1 MENEDLDR
9 ILKEAEDDKSAE
21 KPEDKKPEEEQVE
34 KVEEKKPAEHEK
46 KEVKPDEK
54 PEEKEPETK
63 SVEKAEEKED
73 EKEGEEK
80 LDFYVVGPDGTRF
93 DQRPG
98 ESEDHVRER
107 AKEYYDGLRESEDS
121 ESADVVTPDIDNSDL
136 EKDEPVKAVDL
147 KPAEDSPIDRDGEV
161 APDLDNKDMK
171 EDGDKEAED
180 LQELW
185 SWAKKKLGKTVDD
198 DITDSARENYL
209 YDAQKK
215 DYEETDDEK
224 DRIHDYDR
232 RANIEIGNRN
242 NNKEDAKRA
251 IKYRDYYADLAY
263 KNAKKR
269 IKDEYHYGLGS
280 RKERKEKYKK
290 AMADLKTRGKDLVR
304 SEKEQ
309 ARRDADKYG
318 QDYSSALGA
327 YTTNRADVKLS
338 KKSYDDVRNDVNK
351 KLDLNK
357 IAMDKDIRT
366 MPVASEVP
374 SKAAPK
380 APESDAKKPST
391 KVSKPKAAKPKA
403 LTASAKQPAAETKVT
418 NADQVQKAQGVAIAE
433 EFIRHTI
440 ISSLLE
446 NGIEPT
452 QEIFDDMLDELYNDA
467 VAEDALEINPE
478 VANADD
484 KFEDGV
490 AEPIGDDSVEDAGDS
505 EGEEASETA
514 DNLTAEV
521 DDIMDSDPVKQ
532 TEKAPEDGNDEPE
545 DIAESLNSVLEMLKE
560 EESVKMPE
568 PPVDKKP
575 EEDHAD
581 IDNKD
586 MKEDG
591 DKEEVEVKPVEIK
604 EAEDNANELS
614 IADMVSIVTEAAY
627 NIKSRG
633 EKATYDAICE
643 EAEKICDDP
652 EHKEF
657 NVDAVLNSEAGA
669 EIGTCENDKDI
680 AKADDLHEDAEEI
693 CPKETAKEVKAE
705 EKKDEAASSEDVE
718 PVPVLETD
726 NYSSIKEAC
735 MLGEYYFNTDSY
747 TIDTPE
753 EKSNKLVE
761 QISLL
766 IAREHNDP
774 LYNELL
780 KEAVYTNRLHEAV
793 TKKYKNEAVS
803 KAEMITKKKELCE
816 SLSLDELNE
825 DAELNEGAVGRWFTR
840 MAVRMMTE
848 KALNKCLNKAK
859 EKAIRSSKTHEERK
873 AISDKV
879 DEIMALPKKEKK
891 QKVIELCKK
900 APEKDQ
906 DAAERKLKDTMGDP
920 KAKSELTEEA
930 DGLID
935 VANKALDGAAVTLTA
950 RNAMAILNN
959 NKVIIILSVITGLL
973 AAALIGFISYNLHRA
988 LKGNL

>member
-21 KPEDKKPEEEQVE
+21 KPEDKKPEEEQAE
-34 KVEEKKPAEHEK
+34 KVEEKKPAEQEK
-46 KEVKPDEK
+46 KEVKQDEK
-54 PEEKEPETK
+54 SEEKEPETK

-73 EKEGEEK
+73 EKEEEKEDEKEEEEEKEPEKKEEK
-80 LDFYVVGPDGTRF
+80 LDDC
-93 DQRPG
+93 
-98 ESEDHVRER
+98 
-107 AKEYYDGLRESEDS
+107 S
-121 ESADVVTPDIDNSDL
+121 ESIDVATPDIDNSDI

-161 APDLDNKDMK
+161 TPDLDNKDMK
-171 EDGDKEAED
+171 EDGDKETED

-185 SWAKKKLGKTVDD
+185 SWIKRKKEHKDY
-198 DITDSARENYL
+198 ENDA
-209 YDAQKK
+209 YDKRKKMRKAQKK
-215 DYEETDDEK
+215 DYEKAADEK
-224 DRIHDYDR
+224 DRVHDYDK
-232 RANIEIGNRN
+232 RANIEIGNSAN
-242 NNKEDAKRA
+242 DAYAARQA
-251 IKYRDYYADLAY
+251 VAYRDYYADLAY

-269 IKDEYHYGLGS
+269 IKDEYNYGLGS
-280 RKERKEKYKK
+280 RKERKEKYKE
-290 AMADLKTRGKDLVR
+290 AMADLKTRGKDIVR
-304 SEKEQ
+304 REKEQ
-309 ARRDADKYG
+309 ARRDADEYERKYNDTVKVYAG
-318 QDYSSALGA
+318 F
-327 YTTNRADVKLS
+327 NRDDVKLS
-338 KKSYDDVRNDVNK
+338 GKSFDDVRNDVSK
-351 KLDLNK
+351 SMELNK
-357 IAMDKDIRT
+357 NAKDKEIRT
-366 MPVASEVP
+366 APEANKVP
-374 SKAAPK
+374 SKVATK
-380 APESDAKKPST
+380 TSSSNTEKPST
-391 KVSKPKAAKPKA
+391 KVSKPKAPKSKTS
-403 LTASAKQPAAETKVT
+403 TASAKQPAAETKVA
-418 NADQVQKAQGVAIAE
+418 NADQAQKAQGVAIAE

-514 DNLTAEV
+514 DNLAAEV
-521 DDIMDSDPVKQ
+521 DDIIDSDPVKQ

-545 DIAESLNSVLEMLKE
+545 DIAESLNSILDMLKE

-793 TKKYKNEAVS
+793 TKKYKNEAAP

-825 DAELNEGAVGRWFTR
+825 DTELNEGAVGRWFTR

-859 EKAIRSSKTHEERK
+859 EKAIRSSNTPEERK

-891 QKVIELCKK
+891 QKLIELCKK

-906 DAAERKLKDTMGDP
+906 DAAERKLKAVMSDS

-935 VANKALDGAAVTLTA
+935 AANKALDGATVALTA

-959 NKVIIILSVITGLL
+959 NTIIIILSVVTGLL
-973 AAALIGFISYNLHRA
+973 AAGLITVIAYNLNKA

>member
-9 ILKEAEDDKSAE
+9 ILKEAEA
-21 KPEDKKPEEEQVE
+21 
-34 KVEEKKPAEHEK
+34 
-46 KEVKPDEK
+46 EK
-54 PEEKEPETK
+54 PEEKK
-63 SVEKAEEKED
+63 QEKKE
-73 EKEGEEK
+73 EEK
-80 LDFYVVGPDGTRF
+80 LDFYVVGADGTRF
-93 DQRPG
+93 DQMPG
-98 ESEDHVRER
+98 ESEQDVRER
-107 AKEYYDGLRESEDS
+107 AKEYYDGLRESDEP
-121 ESADVVTPDIDNSDL
+121 ENADVATPNLDNSDL

-147 KPAEDSPIDRDGEV
+147 KPAEDDPIDRDNEV
-161 APDLDNKDMK
+161 TPKLDNDDVK
-171 EDGDKEAED
+171 EDGDKETKDINERVNWIKKSDEKVHAD
-180 LQELW
+180 AIRNIRNGVDRSDEL
-185 SWAKKKLGKTVDD
+185 KKFDEISQK
-198 DITDSARENYL
+198 RL
-209 YDAQKK
+209 YDAAKNL
-215 DYEETDDEK
+215 
-224 DRIHDYDR
+224 R
-232 RANIEIGNRN
+232 
-242 NNKEDAKRA
+242 DAK
-251 IKYRDYYADLAY
+251 AD
-263 KNAKKR
+263 KR
-269 IKDEYHYGLGS
+269 
-280 RKERKEKYKK
+280 EKMQY
-290 AMADLKTRGKDLVR
+290 LKDLR
-304 SEKEQ
+304 KQERAKAEDQYRRGEIDKE
-309 ARRDADKYG
+309 ARDK
-318 QDYSSALGA
+318 ALG
-327 YTTNRADVKLS
+327 KGF
-338 KKSYDDVRNDVNK
+338 
-351 KLDLNK
+351 LNK
-357 IAMDKDIRT
+357 ISFGHLGGDINNKIKSVKTEEKASLNNNIKRAENAYRRAEDDFGETARERVQAGMRADGIANSNKNKKDNFDYIKSKYKEVQVKE
-366 MPVASEVP
+366 PVTKEETQAKEPVTKEETQAKEPIKECYSSYELR
-374 SKAAPK
+374 
-380 APESDAKKPST
+380 DALLSVGLEPT
-391 KVSKPKAAKPKA
+391 
-403 LTASAKQPAAETKVT
+403 ED
-418 NADQVQKAQGVAIAE
+418 NIG
-433 EFIRHTI
+433 R
-440 ISSLLE
+440 LLE
-446 NGIEPT
+446 A
-452 QEIFDDMLDELYNDA
+452 LYSDP
-467 VAEDALEINPE
+467 VSEDTLEINPE
-478 VANADD
+478 VANNDD

-490 AEPIGDDSVEDAGDS
+490 AEPIGDDSAESVDTHEGDD
-505 EGEEASETA
+505 ASETA

-521 DDIMDSDPVKQ
+521 DNIMDSDPVKQ
-532 TEKAPEDGNDEPE
+532 TEKAPEDGNDEFE
-545 DIAESLNSVLEMLKE
+545 DIAESLNSILDMLKE

-575 EEDHAD
+575 EESHAD
-581 IDNKD
+581 LDNKD
-586 MKEDG
+586 MKEGG
-591 DKEEVEVKPVEIK
+591 DTEEVEVKPAEIK
-604 EAEDNANELS
+604 ESDDNARELS

-693 CPKETAKEVKAE
+693 KPEEAVKEVKAE
-705 EKKDEAASSEDVE
+705 AEEDKAASSEDVE
-718 PVPVLETD
+718 PAPVLETD

-753 EKSNKLVE
+753 AKSNKLVE

-793 TKKYKNEAVS
+793 TKKYKNEAVP

-859 EKAIRSSKTHEERK
+859 EKAISSSKTPEERK

-891 QKVIELCKK
+891 QKLIELCKK

-906 DAAERKLKDTMGDP
+906 DAAERKLKAVMSDS

-935 VANKALDGAAVTLTA
+935 VANKALDGADVTLTA

-959 NKVIIILSVITGLL
+959 NAIIIILSIVTGLL
-973 AAALIGFISYNLHRA
+973 AAGLIAVIAYNLNKA

>member
-9 ILKEAEDDKSAE
+9 ILKEAEA
-21 KPEDKKPEEEQVE
+21 
-34 KVEEKKPAEHEK
+34 
-46 KEVKPDEK
+46 EK
-54 PEEKEPETK
+54 PEEKK
-63 SVEKAEEKED
+63 QEKKE
-73 EKEGEEK
+73 EEK
-80 LDFYVVGPDGTRF
+80 LDFYVVGADGTRF
-93 DQRPG
+93 DQMPG
-98 ESEDHVRER
+98 ESEQDVRER
-107 AKEYYDGLRESEDS
+107 AKEYYDGLRESDEP
-121 ESADVVTPDIDNSDL
+121 ENADVATPNLDNSDL

-147 KPAEDSPIDRDGEV
+147 KPAEDDPIDRDNEV
-161 APDLDNKDMK
+161 TPKLDNDDVK
-171 EDGDKEAED
+171 EDGDKETKDINERVNWIKKSDEKVHAD
-180 LQELW
+180 ALRNIRNGVDRSDEL
-185 SWAKKKLGKTVDD
+185 KKFDEISQK
-198 DITDSARENYL
+198 RL
-209 YDAQKK
+209 YDAAKNL
-215 DYEETDDEK
+215 
-224 DRIHDYDR
+224 R
-232 RANIEIGNRN
+232 
-242 NNKEDAKRA
+242 DAK
-251 IKYRDYYADLAY
+251 AD
-263 KNAKKR
+263 KR
-269 IKDEYHYGLGS
+269 
-280 RKERKEKYKK
+280 EKMQY
-290 AMADLKTRGKDLVR
+290 LKDLR
-304 SEKEQ
+304 KQERAKAEDQYRRGEIDKE
-309 ARRDADKYG
+309 ARDK
-318 QDYSSALGA
+318 ALG
-327 YTTNRADVKLS
+327 KGF
-338 KKSYDDVRNDVNK
+338 
-351 KLDLNK
+351 LNK
-357 IAMDKDIRT
+357 ISFGHLGGDINNKIKSVKTEEKASLNNNIKRAENAYRRAEDDFGETARERVQAGMRADGIANSNKNKKDNFDYIKSKYKEVQVKE
-366 MPVASEVP
+366 PVTKEETQAKEPIKECYSSYELR
-374 SKAAPK
+374 
-380 APESDAKKPST
+380 DALLSVGLEPT
-391 KVSKPKAAKPKA
+391 
-403 LTASAKQPAAETKVT
+403 ED
-418 NADQVQKAQGVAIAE
+418 NIG
-433 EFIRHTI
+433 R
-440 ISSLLE
+440 LLE
-446 NGIEPT
+446 A
-452 QEIFDDMLDELYNDA
+452 LYSDP
-467 VAEDALEINPE
+467 VSEDTLEINPE
-478 VANADD
+478 VANNDD

-490 AEPIGDDSVEDAGDS
+490 AEPIGDDSAESVDTHEGDD
-505 EGEEASETA
+505 ASETA

-521 DDIMDSDPVKQ
+521 DNIMDSDPVKQ
-532 TEKAPEDGNDEPE
+532 TEKAPEDGNDEFE
-545 DIAESLNSVLEMLKE
+545 DIAESLNSILDMLKE

-575 EEDHAD
+575 EESHAD
-581 IDNKD
+581 LDNKD

-591 DKEEVEVKPVEIK
+591 DKEEVEVKPAEIK
-604 EAEDNANELS
+604 ESDDNARELS

-657 NVDAVLNSEAGA
+657 NVDAVLNSKAGA

-680 AKADDLHEDAEEI
+680 AKADDLHESAEEI
-693 CPKETAKEVKAE
+693 KPEEAVKEVKAE
-705 EKKDEAASSEDVE
+705 AEEDKAASSEDVE

-753 EKSNKLVE
+753 AKSNKLVE

-793 TKKYKNEAVS
+793 TKKYKNEAVP

-859 EKAIRSSKTHEERK
+859 EKAISSSKTPEERK

-891 QKVIELCKK
+891 QKLIELCKK

-906 DAAERKLKDTMGDP
+906 DAAERKLKAVMSDS

-935 VANKALDGAAVTLTA
+935 VANKALDGADVTLTA

-959 NKVIIILSVITGLL
+959 NAIIIILSIVTGLL
-973 AAALIGFISYNLHRA
+973 AAGLIAVIAYNLNKA

>member
-9 ILKEAEDDKSAE
+9 ILKEAEAE
-21 KPEDKKPEEEQVE
+21 KS
-34 KVEEKKPAEHEK
+34 EEKKQEK
-46 KEVKPDEK
+46 KE
-54 PEEKEPETK
+54 
-63 SVEKAEEKED
+63 
-73 EKEGEEK
+73 EEK
-80 LDFYVVGPDGTRF
+80 LDFYVVGADGTRF
-93 DQRPG
+93 DQMPG
-98 ESEDHVRER
+98 ESEQDVRER
-107 AKEYYDGLRESEDS
+107 AKEYYDGLRESDEP
-121 ESADVVTPDIDNSDL
+121 ENADVATPNLDNSDF
-136 EKDEPVKAVDL
+136 EKDELVKAVDL
-147 KPAEDSPIDRDGEV
+147 KPAEDDPIGRDNEV
-161 APDLDNKDMK
+161 MPKLDNDDVK
-171 EDGDKEAED
+171 EDGDKETKDINERVNWIKKADEKVHAD
-180 LQELW
+180 ALRNIRNGVDRSDELKKFDEISQKKLYDAVKNLKDAKADKREKLQELKDDRKQEK
-185 SWAKKKLGKTVDD
+185 AKVKAQLKRGE
-198 DITDSARENYL
+198 IT
-209 YDAQKK
+209 K
-215 DYEETDDEK
+215 D
-224 DRIHDYDR
+224 
-232 RANIEIGNRN
+232 
-242 NNKEDAKRA
+242 
-251 IKYRDYYADLAY
+251 
-263 KNAKKR
+263 
-269 IKDEYHYGLGS
+269 
-280 RKERKEKYKK
+280 
-290 AMADLKTRGKDLVR
+290 
-304 SEKEQ
+304 
-309 ARRDADKYG
+309 
-318 QDYSSALGA
+318 
-327 YTTNRADVKLS
+327 
-338 KKSYDDVRNDVNK
+338 
-351 KLDLNK
+351 
-357 IAMDKDIRT
+357 
-366 MPVASEVP
+366 
-374 SKAAPK
+374 
-380 APESDAKKPST
+380 DAKKELGNIGSRLLNVVSFGKFGGGNIDKKYNVDKT
-391 KVSKPKAAKPKA
+391 EKKAELNANIHRAENAYRRTNDNFGEIARDRVQAGRRAEDVIKKDNSDGIQSKPKETQAKEPVTKEETQAKEPVTKEETQAKKPVTKEETQAKEPITECYSSYELRDA
-403 LTASAKQPAAETKVT
+403 LLSVGLEPTED
-418 NADQVQKAQGVAIAE
+418 NIG
-433 EFIRHTI
+433 R
-440 ISSLLE
+440 LLE
-446 NGIEPT
+446 
-452 QEIFDDMLDELYNDA
+452 ELYKDP
-467 VAEDALEINPE
+467 VSEDTLEINPE
-478 VANADD
+478 VANSDD

-490 AEPIGDDSVEDAGDS
+490 AEPIGDDSTESVDTH
-505 EGEEASETA
+505 EGNDASETA
-514 DNLTAEV
+514 DDLTAEV
-521 DDIMDSDPVKQ
+521 NDIMDSDPVKQ
-532 TEKAPEDGNDEPE
+532 TEKAPEDGNDEFE
-545 DIAESLNSVLEMLKE
+545 DIAESLNSILDMLKE

-575 EEDHAD
+575 EESRAD
-581 IDNKD
+581 LDNKD

-604 EAEDNANELS
+604 EAEDNASELS

-693 CPKETAKEVKAE
+693 KPEEAVKEVKAE
-705 EKKDEAASSEDVE
+705 AEKDEVASSEDVE
-718 PVPVLETD
+718 PAPVLETD

-753 EKSNKLVE
+753 AKSNKLVE

-793 TKKYKNEAVS
+793 TKKYKNEAVP

-859 EKAIRSSKTHEERK
+859 EKAISSSKTPEERK

-891 QKVIELCKK
+891 QKLIELCKK

-906 DAAERKLKDTMGDP
+906 DAAERKLKAVMSDS

-935 VANKALDGAAVTLTA
+935 VANKALDGADVTLTA

-959 NKVIIILSVITGLL
+959 NAIIIILSIVTGLL
-973 AAALIGFISYNLHRA
+973 AAGLIAVIAYNLNKA

>member
-9 ILKEAEDDKSAE
+9 ILKEAEVD
-21 KPEDKKPEEEQVE
+21 
-34 KVEEKKPAEHEK
+34 KPA
-46 KEVKPDEK
+46 EK
-54 PEEKEPETK
+54 PEEKK
-63 SVEKAEEKED
+63 LEEKQEEKVEEEKLEEKQEEKVEEEKPGEQEKKEEAKPTEKPEEEHD
-73 EKEGEEK
+73 EKVEEDHGEQEKKEEKK

-93 DQRPG
+93 DQMPG
-98 ESEDHVRER
+98 ESEDDVRER
-107 AKEYYDGLRESEDS
+107 AKEYYDELRESDES
-121 ESADVVTPDIDNSDL
+121 ENADVATPNLDNSDL
-136 EKDEPVKAVDL
+136 EKDELVKAVDL
-147 KPAEDSPIDRDGEV
+147 KPAEDDPIDRDNEV
-161 APDLDNKDMK
+161 MPKLDNDDVK
-171 EDGDKEAED
+171 EDGDKETKDINERVNWIKKADEKVHAD
-180 LQELW
+180 ALRNIRNGVDRSDELKKFDEISQKKLYDAVKNLKDAKADKREKLQELKDDRKQEK
-185 SWAKKKLGKTVDD
+185 AKVKAQLKRGE
-198 DITDSARENYL
+198 IT
-209 YDAQKK
+209 K
-215 DYEETDDEK
+215 D
-224 DRIHDYDR
+224 
-232 RANIEIGNRN
+232 
-242 NNKEDAKRA
+242 
-251 IKYRDYYADLAY
+251 
-263 KNAKKR
+263 
-269 IKDEYHYGLGS
+269 
-280 RKERKEKYKK
+280 
-290 AMADLKTRGKDLVR
+290 
-304 SEKEQ
+304 
-309 ARRDADKYG
+309 
-318 QDYSSALGA
+318 
-327 YTTNRADVKLS
+327 
-338 KKSYDDVRNDVNK
+338 
-351 KLDLNK
+351 
-357 IAMDKDIRT
+357 
-366 MPVASEVP
+366 
-374 SKAAPK
+374 
-380 APESDAKKPST
+380 DAKKELGNIGSRLLNVVSFGKFGGGNIDKKYNGDKT
-391 KVSKPKAAKPKA
+391 EKKAELNANIHRAENAYRRTNDNFGEIARDRVQAGMRAEDAIKKDNSDGIQSKPKETQAKEPVTKEETQAKKPVTKEETQAKEPITECYSSYELRDA
-403 LTASAKQPAAETKVT
+403 LLSVGLEPTED
-418 NADQVQKAQGVAIAE
+418 NIG
-433 EFIRHTI
+433 R
-440 ISSLLE
+440 LLE
-446 NGIEPT
+446 
-452 QEIFDDMLDELYNDA
+452 ELYKDP
-467 VAEDALEINPE
+467 VSEDTLEINPE
-478 VANADD
+478 VANSDD

-490 AEPIGDDSVEDAGDS
+490 AEPIGDDSTESVDTH
-505 EGEEASETA
+505 EGNDASETA
-514 DNLTAEV
+514 DDLTAEV
-521 DDIMDSDPVKQ
+521 NDIMDSDPVKQ
-532 TEKAPEDGNDEPE
+532 TEKAPEDGNDEFE
-545 DIAESLNSVLEMLKE
+545 DIAESLNSILDMLKE

-575 EEDHAD
+575 EESRAD
-581 IDNKD
+581 LDNKD

-604 EAEDNANELS
+604 EAEDNASELS

-693 CPKETAKEVKAE
+693 KPEEAVKEVKAE
-705 EKKDEAASSEDVE
+705 AEEDKAASSEDVE
-718 PVPVLETD
+718 PAPVLETD

-753 EKSNKLVE
+753 AKSNKLVE

-793 TKKYKNEAVS
+793 TKKYKNEAVP

-859 EKAIRSSKTHEERK
+859 EKAISSSKTPEERK

-891 QKVIELCKK
+891 QKLIELCKK

-906 DAAERKLKDTMGDP
+906 DAAERKLKAVMSDS

-935 VANKALDGAAVTLTA
+935 VANKALDGAEVTLTA

-959 NKVIIILSVITGLL
+959 NAIIIILSIVTGLL
-973 AAALIGFISYNLHRA
+973 AAGLIAVIAYNLNKA

>member
-9 ILKEAEDDKSAE
+9 ILKEAEA
-21 KPEDKKPEEEQVE
+21 
-34 KVEEKKPAEHEK
+34 
-46 KEVKPDEK
+46 EK
-54 PEEKEPETK
+54 PEEKK
-63 SVEKAEEKED
+63 QEKKE
-73 EKEGEEK
+73 EEK
-80 LDFYVVGPDGTRF
+80 LDFYVVGADGTRF
-93 DQRPG
+93 DQMPG
-98 ESEDHVRER
+98 ESEQDVRER
-107 AKEYYDGLRESEDS
+107 AKEYYDGLRESDEP
-121 ESADVVTPDIDNSDL
+121 ENADVATPNLDNSDL

-147 KPAEDSPIDRDGEV
+147 KPAEDDPIDRDNEV
-161 APDLDNKDMK
+161 TPKLDNDDVK
-171 EDGDKEAED
+171 EDGDKETKDINERVNWIKKSDEKVHAD
-180 LQELW
+180 AIRNIRNGVDRSDEL
-185 SWAKKKLGKTVDD
+185 KKFDEISQK
-198 DITDSARENYL
+198 RL
-209 YDAQKK
+209 YDAAKNL
-215 DYEETDDEK
+215 
-224 DRIHDYDR
+224 R
-232 RANIEIGNRN
+232 
-242 NNKEDAKRA
+242 DAK
-251 IKYRDYYADLAY
+251 AD
-263 KNAKKR
+263 KR
-269 IKDEYHYGLGS
+269 
-280 RKERKEKYKK
+280 EKMQY
-290 AMADLKTRGKDLVR
+290 LKDLR
-304 SEKEQ
+304 KQERAKAEDQYRRGEIDKE
-309 ARRDADKYG
+309 ARDK
-318 QDYSSALGA
+318 ALG
-327 YTTNRADVKLS
+327 KGF
-338 KKSYDDVRNDVNK
+338 
-351 KLDLNK
+351 LNK
-357 IAMDKDIRT
+357 ISFGHLGGDINNKIKSVKTEEKASLNNNIKRAENAYRRAEDDFGETARERVQAGMRADGIANSNKNKKDNFDYIKSKYKEVQVKE
-366 MPVASEVP
+366 PVTKEETQAKEPVTKEETQAKEPVTKEETQAKEPIKECYSSYELR
-374 SKAAPK
+374 
-380 APESDAKKPST
+380 DALLSVGLEPT
-391 KVSKPKAAKPKA
+391 
-403 LTASAKQPAAETKVT
+403 ED
-418 NADQVQKAQGVAIAE
+418 NIG
-433 EFIRHTI
+433 R
-440 ISSLLE
+440 LLE
-446 NGIEPT
+446 A
-452 QEIFDDMLDELYNDA
+452 LYSDP
-467 VAEDALEINPE
+467 VSEDTLEINPE
-478 VANADD
+478 VANNDD

-490 AEPIGDDSVEDAGDS
+490 AEPIGDDSAESVDTHEGDD
-505 EGEEASETA
+505 ASETA

-521 DDIMDSDPVKQ
+521 DNIMDSDPVKQ
-532 TEKAPEDGNDEPE
+532 TEKAPEDGNDEFE
-545 DIAESLNSVLEMLKE
+545 DIAESLNSILDMLKE

-575 EEDHAD
+575 EESHAD
-581 IDNKD
+581 LDSKD

-591 DKEEVEVKPVEIK
+591 DKEEVEVKPAEIK
-604 EAEDNANELS
+604 ESDDNARELS

-652 EHKEF
+652 ERKEF
-657 NVDAVLNSEAGA
+657 NVDAVLNSKAGA

-680 AKADDLHEDAEEI
+680 AKADDLHESAEEI
-693 CPKETAKEVKAE
+693 KPEEAVKEVKAE
-705 EKKDEAASSEDVE
+705 AEEDKAASSEDVE

-753 EKSNKLVE
+753 AKSNKLVE

-793 TKKYKNEAVS
+793 TKKYKNEAVP

-859 EKAIRSSKTHEERK
+859 EKAISSSKTPEERK

-891 QKVIELCKK
+891 QKLIELCKK

-906 DAAERKLKDTMGDP
+906 DAAERKLKAVMSDS

-935 VANKALDGAAVTLTA
+935 VANKALDGADVTLTA

-959 NKVIIILSVITGLL
+959 NAIIIILSIVTGLL
-973 AAALIGFISYNLHRA
+973 AAGLIAVIAYNLNKA

>member
-1 MENEDLDR
+1 M
-9 ILKEAEDDKSAE
+9 
-21 KPEDKKPEEEQVE
+21 
-34 KVEEKKPAEHEK
+34 
-46 KEVKPDEK
+46 
-54 PEEKEPETK
+54 
-63 SVEKAEEKED
+63 
-73 EKEGEEK
+73 
-80 LDFYVVGPDGTRF
+80 
-93 DQRPG
+93 PG
-98 ESEDHVRER
+98 ESEQDVRER
-107 AKEYYDGLRESEDS
+107 AKEYYDGLRESNES
-121 ESADVVTPDIDNSDL
+121 ENADVATPNLDNSDL
-136 EKDEPVKAVDL
+136 EKDELVKAVDL
-147 KPAEDSPIDRDGEV
+147 KPAEDDPIDRDNEV
-161 APDLDNKDMK
+161 MPKLDNDDVK
-171 EDGDKEAED
+171 EDGDKETKDINERVN
-180 LQELW
+180 W
-185 SWAKKKLGKTVDD
+185 IKK
-198 DITDSARENYL
+198 A
-209 YDAQKK
+209 
-215 DYEETDDEK
+215 DEK
-224 DRIHDYDR
+224 VHADALR
-232 RANIEIGNRN
+232 NIRN
-242 NNKEDAKRA
+242 GVDQSDELKKFDQIAQNKLYTAA
-251 IKYRDYYADLAY
+251 TNL
-263 KNAKKR
+263 KNAKLDKQEKLQGLKNTRKEEKAKVKAQLKR
-269 IKDEYHYGLGS
+269 GEITKGDANKALGNIGDRLLNAVTFGKFGGGDIDKKYNADKIEKKDELN
-280 RKERKEKYKK
+280 
-290 AMADLKTRGKDLVR
+290 ANI
-304 SEKEQ
+304 
-309 ARRDADKYG
+309 
-318 QDYSSALGA
+318 
-327 YTTNRADVKLS
+327 NRAENAYKRANDNFGDTARDYVQAGMKAENVI
-338 KKSYDDVRNDVNK
+338 KSDVNK
-351 KLDLNK
+351 KDNSDDNQSK
-357 IAMDKDIRT
+357 SKETQAKEPIAKEQTQAKEPIAKEQT
-366 MPVASEVP
+366 QAKEPIAKEQTQ
-374 SKAAPK
+374 AK
-380 APESDAKKPST
+380 APIIECYSSYELRDALLSVGLEPT
-391 KVSKPKAAKPKA
+391 
-403 LTASAKQPAAETKVT
+403 ED
-418 NADQVQKAQGVAIAE
+418 N
-433 EFIRHTI
+433 
-440 ISSLLE
+440 ISRLLE
-446 NGIEPT
+446 
-452 QEIFDDMLDELYNDA
+452 ELYKDP
-467 VAEDALEINPE
+467 VSEDTLEINPE
-478 VANADD
+478 VANNDD

-490 AEPIGDDSVEDAGDS
+490 AEPIGDDSTESVDTH
-505 EGEEASETA
+505 EGNDASETA

-532 TEKAPEDGNDEPE
+532 TEKAPEDGNDEFE
-545 DIAESLNSVLEMLKE
+545 DIAESLNSILDMLKE

-575 EEDHAD
+575 EESHAD
-581 IDNKD
+581 LDNKD

-604 EAEDNANELS
+604 ESDDNASELS

-657 NVDAVLNSEAGA
+657 NIDAVLNSEAGA

-693 CPKETAKEVKAE
+693 KPEEAVKEVKAE
-705 EKKDEAASSEDVE
+705 AEEDKAASSEDVE
-718 PVPVLETD
+718 PAPVLETD

-753 EKSNKLVE
+753 AKSNKLVE

-793 TKKYKNEAVS
+793 TKKYKNEAAP

-859 EKAIRSSKTHEERK
+859 EKAISSSKTPEERK

-891 QKVIELCKK
+891 QKLIELCKK

-906 DAAERKLKDTMGDP
+906 DAAERKLKAVMSDS

-935 VANKALDGAAVTLTA
+935 VANKALDGADVTLTA

-959 NKVIIILSVITGLL
+959 NAIIIILSIVTGLL
-973 AAALIGFISYNLHRA
+973 AAGLIAVIAYNLNKA

>member
-9 ILKEAEDDKSAE
+9 ILKEAEADKPAE
-21 KPEDKKPEEEQVE
+21 KP
-34 KVEEKKPAEHEK
+34 EEKKPAEQEK
-46 KEVKPDEK
+46 KEEAKPVEK
-54 PEEKEPETK
+54 SEEKK
-63 SVEKAEEKED
+63 QEKKE
-73 EKEGEEK
+73 EEK

-93 DQRPG
+93 DQMPG
-98 ESEDHVRER
+98 ESEQDVRER
-107 AKEYYDGLRESEDS
+107 AKEYYDGLRESDEP
-121 ESADVVTPDIDNSDL
+121 ENADVATPNLDNSDF
-136 EKDEPVKAVDL
+136 EKDELVKAVDL
-147 KPAEDSPIDRDGEV
+147 KPAEEDPIGRDNEV
-161 APDLDNKDMK
+161 TPKLNNDDVK
-171 EDGDKEAED
+171 EDGDKETKDINERVNWVKKADEKAHTDALRSVARGED
-180 LQELW
+180 RSDELKKFDEIAQKKLYDAAKSIKDARADKREKLQELKDANKQER
-185 SWAKKKLGKTVDD
+185 AKVKGQLKRG
-198 DITDSARENYL
+198 
-209 YDAQKK
+209 
-215 DYEETDDEK
+215 
-224 DRIHDYDR
+224 
-232 RANIEIGNRN
+232 EIS
-242 NNKEDAKRA
+242 KEDANKA
-251 IKYRDYYADLAY
+251 IG
-263 KNAKKR
+263 N
-269 IKDEYHYGLGS
+269 IGS
-280 RKERKEKYKK
+280 RLLNKVTFGKFGGGDLGKKYNADKAEKK
-290 AMADLKTRGKDLVR
+290 AALNANINRAENAYRRASDDFGDAARDHVQAGMKAEDVIKKDN
-304 SEKEQ
+304 SEETQAKPEETQAKEPITECYSSYEL
-309 ARRDADKYG
+309 RDA
-318 QDYSSALGA
+318 L
-327 YTTNRADVKLS
+327 LS
-338 KKSYDDVRNDVNK
+338 VGLEPTEDN
-351 KLDLNK
+351 
-357 IAMDKDIRT
+357 
-366 MPVASEVP
+366 
-374 SKAAPK
+374 
-380 APESDAKKPST
+380 
-391 KVSKPKAAKPKA
+391 
-403 LTASAKQPAAETKVT
+403 
-418 NADQVQKAQGVAIAE
+418 
-433 EFIRHTI
+433 
-440 ISSLLE
+440 ISRLLE
-446 NGIEPT
+446 
-452 QEIFDDMLDELYNDA
+452 ELYKDP
-467 VAEDALEINPE
+467 VSEDTLEINPE
-478 VANADD
+478 VANNDD

-490 AEPIGDDSVEDAGDS
+490 AEPIGDDSTESVDTH
-505 EGEEASETA
+505 EGNDASETA

-532 TEKAPEDGNDEPE
+532 TEKAPEDGNDEFE
-545 DIAESLNSVLEMLKE
+545 DIAESLNSILDMLKE

-575 EEDHAD
+575 EESHAGL
-581 IDNKD
+581 DNKD

-604 EAEDNANELS
+604 EAEDNASELS

-693 CPKETAKEVKAE
+693 KPEEAVKEVKAE
-705 EKKDEAASSEDVE
+705 AEEDKAASSEDVE

-753 EKSNKLVE
+753 AKSNKLVE

-793 TKKYKNEAVS
+793 TKKYRSEATP
-803 KAEMITKKKELCE
+803 KAEMITKAKELHE
-816 SLSLDELNE
+816 SFSLDELNE
-825 DAELNEGAVGRWFTR
+825 DSELNEGAVGRWFTR

-859 EKAIRSSKTHEERK
+859 EKAISSSKTPEERK

-891 QKVIELCKK
+891 QKLIELCKK

-906 DAAERKLKDTMGDP
+906 DAAERKLKAVMSDS

-935 VANKALDGAAVTLTA
+935 AANKALDGADVTLTA

-959 NKVIIILSVITGLL
+959 NAIIIILSIVTGLL
-973 AAALIGFISYNLHRA
+973 AAGLIAVIAYNLNKA

>member
-9 ILKEAEDDKSAE
+9 ILKEAEADKPAE
-21 KPEDKKPEEEQVE
+21 KPEEEKPAEQGKKEEDKPVE
-34 KVEEKKPAEHEK
+34 KSEEKKQEK
-46 KEVKPDEK
+46 KE
-54 PEEKEPETK
+54 
-63 SVEKAEEKED
+63 
-73 EKEGEEK
+73 EEK

-93 DQRPG
+93 DQMPG
-98 ESEDHVRER
+98 ESRQDVRAR
-107 AKEYYDGLRESEDS
+107 AKEYYDGLRESDEP
-121 ESADVVTPDIDNSDL
+121 ENADVAAPNLDNSDF
-136 EKDEPVKAVDL
+136 EKDELVKAVDL
-147 KPAEDSPIDRDGEV
+147 KPAEDDPVDRDNEV
-161 APDLDNKDMK
+161 TPKLNNDDVK
-171 EDGDKEAED
+171 EDGDKETKDINERVNWVKKADEKAHTDALRSVARGED
-180 LQELW
+180 RSDELKKFDEIAQKKLYDAARSIKNARADKREKLQELKDANKQER
-185 SWAKKKLGKTVDD
+185 AKVKGQLKRG
-198 DITDSARENYL
+198 
-209 YDAQKK
+209 
-215 DYEETDDEK
+215 
-224 DRIHDYDR
+224 
-232 RANIEIGNRN
+232 EIS
-242 NNKEDAKRA
+242 KEDANKA
-251 IKYRDYYADLAY
+251 IG
-263 KNAKKR
+263 N
-269 IKDEYHYGLGS
+269 IGS
-280 RKERKEKYKK
+280 RLLNKVTFGKLGGGDLGKKYNADKAEKK
-290 AMADLKTRGKDLVR
+290 AALNANINRAENAYRRASDDFGDAARDHVQAGMKAEDVIKKDN
-304 SEKEQ
+304 SEETQAKPEETQAKEPITECYSSYEL
-309 ARRDADKYG
+309 RDA
-318 QDYSSALGA
+318 L
-327 YTTNRADVKLS
+327 LS
-338 KKSYDDVRNDVNK
+338 VGLEPTEDNIGR
-351 KLDLNK
+351 
-357 IAMDKDIRT
+357 
-366 MPVASEVP
+366 
-374 SKAAPK
+374 
-380 APESDAKKPST
+380 
-391 KVSKPKAAKPKA
+391 
-403 LTASAKQPAAETKVT
+403 
-418 NADQVQKAQGVAIAE
+418 
-433 EFIRHTI
+433 
-440 ISSLLE
+440 LLE
-446 NGIEPT
+446 
-452 QEIFDDMLDELYNDA
+452 ELYKDP
-467 VAEDALEINPE
+467 VSEDTLEINPE
-478 VANADD
+478 VANNDD

-490 AEPIGDDSVEDAGDS
+490 AEPIGDDSAESVDTH
-505 EGEEASETA
+505 EGEDASETA

-521 DDIMDSDPVKQ
+521 DNIMDSDPVKQ
-532 TEKAPEDGNDEPE
+532 TEKDPENGNDEFE
-545 DIAESLNSVLEMLKE
+545 DIAESLNSILDMLKE

-575 EEDHAD
+575 EESHAD
-581 IDNKD
+581 LDNKD

-604 EAEDNANELS
+604 ESDDNASELS

-633 EKATYDAICE
+633 EKATYAAICE

-680 AKADDLHEDAEEI
+680 AKADDLHEGAEEI
-693 CPKETAKEVKAE
+693 RTEEAVKEVKAE
-705 EKKDEAASSEDVE
+705 AEKDEAESSEDVE
-718 PVPVLETD
+718 SVPVLETD

-753 EKSNKLVE
+753 AKSNKLVE

-793 TKKYKNEAVS
+793 TKKYKNEAVP

-859 EKAIRSSKTHEERK
+859 EKAISSSKTPEERK

-891 QKVIELCKK
+891 QKLIELCKK

-906 DAAERKLKDTMGDP
+906 DAAERKLKAVMSDS

-935 VANKALDGAAVTLTA
+935 VANKALDGADVTLTA

-959 NKVIIILSVITGLL
+959 NAIIIILSIVTGLL
-973 AAALIGFISYNLHRA
+973 AAGLIAVIAYNLNKA

>member
-9 ILKEAEDDKSAE
+9 ILKEAEADKPAE
-21 KPEDKKPEEEQVE
+21 KPEDKKPEEKQAE
-34 KVEEKKPAEHEK
+34 KVEEKKPVEQEK
-46 KEVKPDEK
+46 KEEVKPAEK
-54 PEEKEPETK
+54 PEEKEEDKKEEEEPEK
-63 SVEKAEEKED
+63 KEER
-73 EKEGEEK
+73 
-80 LDFYVVGPDGTRF
+80 LDDG
-93 DQRPG
+93 
-98 ESEDHVRER
+98 SENT
-107 AKEYYDGLRESEDS
+107 
-121 ESADVVTPDIDNSDL
+121 DVVAPDIDNSDL

-147 KPAEDSPIDRDGEV
+147 KPAEEDPIKRDDELT
-161 APDLDNKDMK
+161 PELDNKDMK
-171 EDGDKEAED
+171 EDGDKETKDINERVN
-180 LQELW
+180 
-185 SWAKKKLGKTVDD
+185 WAKEADKKAHADALRSIRSGADR
-198 DITDSARENYL
+198 SAELKKFDEIAQKKL
-209 YDAQKK
+209 YDAASNLRHAEADKR
-215 DYEETDDEK
+215 E
-224 DRIHDYDR
+224 RL
-232 RANIEIGNRN
+232 ANIERLRKDERAKIADQYKRGEISKEEKKRALGNKFIRFISAGHAGQGDVN
-242 NNKEDAKRA
+242 LKAKSVKTAEDAKANNNIERA
-251 IKYRDYYADLAY
+251 KQEYARTADDYNDAARDRVQAGMNVSDIEKTSTP
-263 KNAKKR
+263 KN
-269 IKDEYHYGLGS
+269 
-280 RKERKEKYKK
+280 
-290 AMADLKTRGKDLVR
+290 
-304 SEKEQ
+304 
-309 ARRDADKYG
+309 
-318 QDYSSALGA
+318 
-327 YTTNRADVKLS
+327 NN
-338 KKSYDDVRNDVNK
+338 YDDIK
-351 KLDLNK
+351 KEF
-357 IAMDKDIRT
+357 DK
-366 MPVASEVP
+366 
-374 SKAAPK
+374 
-380 APESDAKKPST
+380 T
-391 KVSKPKAAKPKA
+391 KVIKECYTNYELMGA
-403 LTASAKQPAAETKVT
+403 LLSVGLEPTED
-418 NADQVQKAQGVAIAE
+418 NID
-433 EFIRHTI
+433 R
-440 ISSLLE
+440 LLE
-446 NGIEPT
+446 
-452 QEIFDDMLDELYNDA
+452 ELYNDP
-467 VAEDALEINPE
+467 VSEDTLEINPE
-478 VANADD
+478 VANNDE

-490 AEPIGDDSVEDAGDS
+490 AEPIGDDSAEEVAHD
-505 EGEEASETA
+505 EGEDASETA
-514 DNLTAEV
+514 DNLAAEV
-521 DDIMDSDPVKQ
+521 DDLMDSDPVKQ

-545 DIAESLNSVLEMLKE
+545 DIAESLNSILNMLKE

-581 IDNKD
+581 VDNKD

-604 EAEDNANELS
+604 ESDDNVNELS

-633 EKATYDAICE
+633 EKATYNAICE

-652 EHKEF
+652 DHKEF

-705 EKKDEAASSEDVE
+705 AKEDEAASSEDVE

-735 MLGEYYFNTDSY
+735 MLGEYYFNSDSY

-753 EKSNKLVE
+753 AKSDKLVE

-793 TKKYKNEAVS
+793 TKKYRNEAAP

-816 SLSLDELNE
+816 SFSLDELNE

-848 KALNKCLNKAK
+848 KALNKCLNNAK
-859 EKAIRSSKTHEERK
+859 TKAISSAKTPEEKK

-906 DAAERKLKDTMGDP
+906 DAAERKLKDTMSDP

-935 VANKALDGAAVTLTA
+935 AANKALDGAAVTLTA

-959 NKVIIILSVITGLL
+959 NKIIIALSVITGLL
-973 AAALIGFISYNLHRA
+973 ALGLITVIGYNLTKA

>member
-9 ILKEAEDDKSAE
+9 ILKEAEDDKPAE
-21 KPEDKKPEEEQVE
+21 KPEDKKSEEKQIEKVE
-34 KVEEKKPAEHEK
+34 DKVEEKKPVEQEK
-46 KEVKPDEK
+46 KEEVKPAEK
-54 PEEKEPETK
+54 PEEKEPEAK
-63 SVEKAEEKED
+63 PVEKAEEKED
-73 EKEGEEK
+73 EKKEEEK
-80 LDFYVVGPDGTRF
+80 LDVG
-93 DQRPG
+93 
-98 ESEDHVRER
+98 
-107 AKEYYDGLRESEDS
+107 S
-121 ESADVVTPDIDNSDL
+121 ESADVVTPNIDNSDL
-136 EKDEPVKAVDL
+136 EKDEPVKAADL

-161 APDLDNKDMK
+161 TPDLDNKDMK
-171 EDGDKEAED
+171 EDGDKESED

-185 SWAKKKLGKTVDD
+185 SWLKKKKEYKDY
-198 DITDSARENYL
+198 ENDA
-209 YDAQKK
+209 YDKRTEMRKAQKK
-215 DYEETDDEK
+215 DYEKTADEK
-224 DRIHDYDR
+224 DRVHDYDK
-232 RANIEIGNRN
+232 RANIEIGNSAN
-242 NNKEDAKRA
+242 DAYAAKQA
-251 IKYRDYYADLAY
+251 VAYRDYYADLAY

-269 IKDEYHYGLGS
+269 INDEYHYGLGS
-280 RKERKEKYKK
+280 RKERKEKYKE
-290 AMADLKTRGKDLVR
+290 AMADLKTRGKDIVR
-304 SEKEQ
+304 REKEQ
-309 ARRDADKYG
+309 ARRDADEYERKYNDTVKG
-318 QDYSSALGA
+318 YSGF
-327 YTTNRADVKLS
+327 NRDDVKLS
-338 KKSYDDVRNDVNK
+338 GKSFDDVRNDVSK
-351 KLDLNK
+351 SMELNK
-357 IAMDKDIRT
+357 NAKDKEIRT
-366 MPVASEVP
+366 APEANKVP

-380 APESDAKKPST
+380 ASSSNTEKPST
-391 KVSKPKAAKPKA
+391 KVSKPKAPKSK
-403 LTASAKQPAAETKVT
+403 TSTTSAKQPAAETKAT
-418 NADQVQKAQGVAIAE
+418 NADQAQKARGVAIAE

-467 VAEDALEINPE
+467 VAEDTLEINPE
-478 VANADD
+478 VANNDD

-490 AEPIGDDSVEDAGDS
+490 AEPIGDNSDESVADG
-505 EGEEASETA
+505 EGEDASETA
-514 DNLTAEV
+514 DNLAAEV

-545 DIAESLNSVLEMLKE
+545 DIAESLNSILDMLKE

-581 IDNKD
+581 VDNKD

-604 EAEDNANELS
+604 ESEDNANELS

-657 NVDAVLNSEAGA
+657 NVDAVLNSDAGA

-693 CPKETAKEVKAE
+693 KPEEAVKEVKAE
-705 EKKDEAASSEDVE
+705 AEEDKAASSEDVE

-753 EKSNKLVE
+753 AKSNKLVE

-793 TKKYKNEAVS
+793 TKKYKNEAAP

-859 EKAIRSSKTHEERK
+859 EKALRSSKTPEERK

-891 QKVIELCKK
+891 QKLIELCKK

-906 DAAERKLKDTMGDP
+906 DAAERKLKAVMSDS

-935 VANKALDGAAVTLTA
+935 VANKALDGADVALTA

-959 NKVIIILSVITGLL
+959 NTIIIILSVVTGLL
-973 AAALIGFISYNLHRA
+973 AAGLITVIAYNLNKA

>member
-9 ILKEAEDDKSAE
+9 ILKEAEAD
-21 KPEDKKPEEEQVE
+21 
-34 KVEEKKPAEHEK
+34 KPA
-46 KEVKPDEK
+46 
-54 PEEKEPETK
+54 
-63 SVEKAEEKED
+63 EKAEEKEPEEKQD
-73 EKEGEEK
+73 EKADEDKPVEQEKKEEVKPTEKPEEEHGKKVEEDHDEQEKKEEKK

-93 DQRPG
+93 DQMPG
-98 ESEDHVRER
+98 ESEDDVRER
-107 AKEYYDGLRESEDS
+107 ANEYYDGLRESDES
-121 ESADVVTPDIDNSDL
+121 ENAGVTTPNLDNSDL
-136 EKDEPVKAVDL
+136 EKDELVKAVDL
-147 KPAEDSPIDRDGEV
+147 KPAEDDPIDRDNEV
-161 APDLDNKDMK
+161 MPKLSNDDVK
-171 EDGDKEAED
+171 EDGDKETKDINERVNWVKKADEKAHTD
-180 LQELW
+180 ALRSVARGEERSDELKKFDEIAQKKLYDAAKSIKDARADKREKLQELKDARKQER
-185 SWAKKKLGKTVDD
+185 AKVKGQLKRG
-198 DITDSARENYL
+198 
-209 YDAQKK
+209 
-215 DYEETDDEK
+215 
-224 DRIHDYDR
+224 
-232 RANIEIGNRN
+232 EIS
-242 NNKEDAKRA
+242 KEDAKKA
-251 IKYRDYYADLAY
+251 LGNKFINIVSFGTHGASDIDKKYSADKA
-263 KNAKKR
+263 
-269 IKDEYHYGLGS
+269 E
-280 RKERKEKYKK
+280 KK
-290 AMADLKTRGKDLVR
+290 AALNANINRAENAYRRASDDFGDAARDHVQAGMKAEDVIKKDN
-304 SEKEQ
+304 SNDTQPKPEETQAKEPITECYSSYEL
-309 ARRDADKYG
+309 RDA
-318 QDYSSALGA
+318 L
-327 YTTNRADVKLS
+327 LS
-338 KKSYDDVRNDVNK
+338 VGLEPTEDN
-351 KLDLNK
+351 
-357 IAMDKDIRT
+357 
-366 MPVASEVP
+366 
-374 SKAAPK
+374 
-380 APESDAKKPST
+380 
-391 KVSKPKAAKPKA
+391 
-403 LTASAKQPAAETKVT
+403 
-418 NADQVQKAQGVAIAE
+418 
-433 EFIRHTI
+433 
-440 ISSLLE
+440 ISRLLE
-446 NGIEPT
+446 
-452 QEIFDDMLDELYNDA
+452 ELYKDP
-467 VAEDALEINPE
+467 VSEDTLEINPE
-478 VANADD
+478 VANNDD

-490 AEPIGDDSVEDAGDS
+490 AEPIGDDSTEIVDTH
-505 EGEEASETA
+505 EGNDASETA

-532 TEKAPEDGNDEPE
+532 TEKAPEDENDEFE
-545 DIAESLNSVLEMLKE
+545 DIAESLNSILDMLKE

-575 EEDHAD
+575 EESHAD
-581 IDNKD
+581 LDNKD

-604 EAEDNANELS
+604 EAEDNASELS

-680 AKADDLHEDAEEI
+680 AKADDLHEGAEEI
-693 CPKETAKEVKAE
+693 KPEEAVKEVKAE
-705 EKKDEAASSEDVE
+705 AEKDEVASSEDVE

-753 EKSNKLVE
+753 AKSNKLVE

-793 TKKYKNEAVS
+793 TKKYKNEAAP

-859 EKAIRSSKTHEERK
+859 EKAISSSKTPEERK

-891 QKVIELCKK
+891 QKLIELCKK

-906 DAAERKLKDTMGDP
+906 DAAERKLKAVMSDS

-935 VANKALDGAAVTLTA
+935 VANKALDGADVTLTA

-959 NKVIIILSVITGLL
+959 NAIIIILSIVTGLL
-973 AAALIGFISYNLHRA
+973 AAGLIAVIAYNLNKA

>member
-9 ILKEAEDDKSAE
+9 ILKEAEAD
-21 KPEDKKPEEEQVE
+21 
-34 KVEEKKPAEHEK
+34 KPA
-46 KEVKPDEK
+46 EK
-54 PEEKEPETK
+54 PEEKEPEEK
-63 SVEKAEEKED
+63 QDEKVEEEKPAEQEKKEEVKPVEKSEEKELEAKPVKKQE
-73 EKEGEEK
+73 EKAQEKKEEKK

-93 DQRPG
+93 DQMPG
-98 ESEDHVRER
+98 ESEDDVRER
-107 AKEYYDGLRESEDS
+107 ANEYYDGLRESDGS
-121 ESADVVTPDIDNSDL
+121 ENADVATPSLDNSDL
-136 EKDEPVKAVDL
+136 EKDEPVKAADL
-147 KPAEDSPIDRDGEV
+147 KPAEDNPIDRDGEV
-161 APDLDNKDMK
+161 TPGLDNKDMK
-171 EDGDKEAED
+171 EDGDKESED
-180 LQELW
+180 LQEFW
-185 SWAKKKLGKTVDD
+185 KWGKRKEAK
-198 DITDSARENYL
+198 TDSKRERDL
-209 YDAQKK
+209 YNAQKK
-215 DYEETDDEK
+215 DYEKTEDEK
-224 DRIHDYDR
+224 DRVREYDR
-232 RANIEIGNRN
+232 RANIEIGNRLN
-242 NNKEDAKRA
+242 DKEDAERA
-251 IKYRDYYADLAY
+251 IKYRDYYANLAY

-269 IKDEYHYGLGS
+269 IKDELHYGLGS
-280 RKERKEKYKK
+280 HKERKEKYKE
-290 AMADLKTRGKDLVR
+290 AMAALRTKGKDLVR

-309 ARRDADKYG
+309 ARRDADKYS
-318 QDYSSALGA
+318 QAYSSALGA
-327 YTTNRADVKLS
+327 YAKSRDHVKLS
-338 KKSYDDVRNDVNK
+338 QKSYDDVRNDVNK
-351 KLDLNK
+351 ELDLNK
-357 IAMDKDIRT
+357 IAKDKDIRALT
-366 MPVASEVP
+366 AASEAP
-374 SKAAPK
+374 SKASPEAPK
-380 APESDAKKPST
+380 ANAEKPST
-391 KVSKPKAAKPKA
+391 EISKPEAS
-403 LTASAKQPAAETKVT
+403 TAIAKQPAEETKDA
-418 NADQVQKAQGVAIAE
+418 NADQAQKAQGAAIAE

-490 AEPIGDDSVEDAGDS
+490 AEPIGDDSTESVDTH
-505 EGEEASETA
+505 EGNDASETA

-532 TEKAPEDGNDEPE
+532 TEKAPEDGNDEFE
-545 DIAESLNSVLEMLKE
+545 DIAESLNSILDMLKE

-575 EEDHAD
+575 EESHAD
-581 IDNKD
+581 LDNKD

-604 EAEDNANELS
+604 EAEDNASELS

-657 NVDAVLNSEAGA
+657 NIDAVLNSEAGA

-693 CPKETAKEVKAE
+693 KPEEAVKEVKAE
-705 EKKDEAASSEDVE
+705 AEKDEVASSEDVE
-718 PVPVLETD
+718 PAPVLETD

-753 EKSNKLVE
+753 AKSNKLVE

-793 TKKYKNEAVS
+793 TKKYKNEAVP

-859 EKAIRSSKTHEERK
+859 EKAISSSKTPEERK

-891 QKVIELCKK
+891 QKLIELCKK

-906 DAAERKLKDTMGDP
+906 DAAERKLKAVMNDS

-935 VANKALDGAAVTLTA
+935 VANKALDGADVTLTA

-959 NKVIIILSVITGLL
+959 NAIIIILSIVTGLL
-973 AAALIGFISYNLHRA
+973 AAGLIAVIAYNLNKA